1 MTRVPIATSP
11 PEYPARIERV
21 TIGNFRSLQKVEF
34 RDITAVTALL
44 GANGSGKSTFFDVF
58 AFLSDCFSE
67 GLRRAVD
74 KRGKFSDLRSRGQ
87 SGPISFEVAYREGGT
102 AQGKRPNPSRYYLEI
117 DEVGG
122 KPVVASEW
130 MDWKESHVGIPFRIL
145 NYRLGEGEVI
155 SGVTPERGGKRVPT
169 PLASPDVLAVST
181 LGQLA
186 DNPRVKS
193 LRDFIIG
200 WHLSYLST
208 GDTRVVPEAGPQE
221 HLSRTGNNLANV
233 IQFLSERHPGLL
245 DRIFSTLRRRIP
257 KLESVQPV
265 SLPTGHLLL
274 TVKDAPFEEGVQA
287 RYVSD
292 GTLKMLAYLIQLNDP
307 APPPFLGI
315 EEPENFLHPRLL
327 RELAEECETAARR
340 MQMVVTTHS
349 PFFIDA
355 LAPEQVWALRRNDRG
370 YTEALRASKM
380 VGVAEQIAAGATL
393 GTLWIEGFFEAG
405 NP

>member
-1 MTRVPIATSP
+1 MTTSLANP
-11 PEYPARIERV
+11 PRIEEV
-21 TIGNFRSLQKVEF
+21 TIGNFRSLQKVSF
-34 RDITAVTALL
+34 KAMTPLTVLL

-87 SGPISFEVAYREGGT
+87 NGPITIEVAYREGGT
-102 AQGKRPNPSRYYLEI
+102 IDGKRPGLVRYHLEI
-117 DEVGG
+117 DERGG
-122 KPVVASEW
+122 RPVVAVEW
-130 MDWKESHVGIPFRIL
+130 MRWRRSYPGYPFKFL
-145 NYRLGEGEVI
+145 DYRLGEGEVI
-155 SGVTPERGGKRVPT
+155 SGNSPEHTDKRIAT
-169 PLASPDVLAVST
+169 PLAGPDVLAVST

-193 LRDFIIG
+193 LRDFIVG

-208 GDTRVVPEAGPQE
+208 TETRVVPEAGPQE
-221 HLSRTGNNLANV
+221 HLSRNGNNLANV
-233 IQFLSERHPGLL
+233 IQYLSEQHPATLNK
-245 DRIFSTLRRRIP
+245 IFSALRRRIP
-257 KLESVQPV
+257 RLQTVEPI

-274 TVKDAPFEEGVQA
+274 TVKDAPFDEGVQA

-292 GTLKMLAYLIQLNDP
+292 GTLKMLAYLIQLHDP
-307 APPPFLGI
+307 NPAPFLGI
-315 EEPENFLHPRLL
+315 EEPENFLHPKLL
-327 RELAEECETAARR
+327 YELAEECETAVRR

-355 LAPEQVWALRRNDRG
+355 LSPKQVWALRRNENG
-370 YTEALRASKM
+370 YTEAIRASAM
-380 VGVAEQIAAGATL
+380 IGIAEQVEAGAKL
-393 GTLWIEGFFEAG
+393 GQLWTEGFFEAG

>member
-1 MTRVPIATSP
+1 MGPRADLPIAAF
-11 PEYPARIERV
+11 PARVEQVR
-21 TIGNFRSLQKVEF
+21 IGNFRALQSVEF
-34 RDITAVTALL
+34 KAMTPLTALL

-74 KRGKFSDLRSRGQ
+74 KRGKFSDLRSRDQ
-87 SGPISFEVAYREGGT
+87 TGPITFEIGYRAGGWIE
-102 AQGKRPNPSRYYLEI
+102 GKRPPLIRYHLAI
-117 DEVGG
+117 DEVDGR
-122 KPVVASEW
+122 PVVAAEW
-130 MDWKESHVGIPFRIL
+130 MHWKRGSRGKPRRFL
-145 NYRLGEGEVI
+145 DYRLGKGSVI
-155 SGVTPERGGKRVPT
+155 SGDWPEADDSVSDL
-169 PLASPDVLAVST
+169 PLAKPDLLAVSA

-186 DNPRVKS
+186 SNPQVTS

-208 GDTRVVPEAGPQE
+208 GDMRVVPESGPHE
-221 HLSRTGNNLANV
+221 HLSRSGHNLANV
-233 IQFLSERHPGLL
+233 VQFLAEQYPQLL
-245 DRIFSTLRRRIP
+245 DRVFATLRRRIP
-257 KLESVQPV
+257 KLETVQPL

-274 TVKDAPFEEGVQA
+274 TVKDAPFAEGVQA

-315 EEPENFLHPRLL
+315 EEPENFLHPKLL
-327 RELAEECETAARR
+327 RELAEECEVATRR

-355 LAPEQVWALRRNDRG
+355 LDPAQVWALRRNARG
-370 YTEALRASKM
+370 YTEAIRASQM
-380 VGVAEQIAAGATL
+380 AGVPEQIAAGASL
-393 GTLWIEGFFEAG
+393 GQLWIEGFFEAG

>member
-1 MTRVPIATSP
+1 MIEPRGA
-11 PEYPARIERV
+11 PARIEQV
-21 TIGNFRSLQKVEF
+21 SIGNFRSLQRVEF
-34 RDITAVTALL
+34 RDMSALTVLL

-74 KRGKFSDLRSRGQ
+74 KRGKFSDLRSRG
-87 SGPISFEVAYREGGT
+87 STGPITFEIAYRESGRIDGR
-102 AQGKRPNPSRYYLEI
+102 RPALIRYRLEI
-117 DEVGG
+117 DEMNGR
-122 KPVVASEW
+122 PVVTAEW
-130 MDWKESHVGIPFRIL
+130 MHWKRGRYGAPFRFL
-145 NYRLGEGEVI
+145 DYRLGEGSVI
-155 SGVTPERGGKRVPT
+155 SGAAPEHDDQRSET

-186 DNPRVKS
+186 NNPRVKS
-193 LRDFIIG
+193 LRDFVIG
-200 WHLSYLST
+200 WRLSYLST
-208 GDTRVVPEAGPQE
+208 SDTRVVPEAGPQE
-221 HLSRTGNNLANV
+221 HLSQTGNNLANV
-233 IQFLSERHPGLL
+233 IQYLSEQHPETL
-245 DRIFSTLRRRIP
+245 DRVFSALRRRIP
-257 KLESVQPV
+257 KLESVLPV

-315 EEPENFLHPRLL
+315 EEPENFLHPKLL
-327 RELAEECETAARR
+327 TELAEECELASTR

-355 LAPEQVWALRRNDRG
+355 LAPAQVWALRRNDKG
-370 YTEALRASKM
+370 YTEAIRASNM
-380 VGVAEQIAAGATL
+380 AGVREQMEAGAKL
-393 GTLWIEGFFEAG
+393 GQLWIEGYFEAG

>member
-1 MTRVPIATSP
+1 MADPSSRSTS
-11 PEYPARIERV
+11 PARIEQV
-21 TIGNFRSLQKVEF
+21 TIGNFRSLQQVEF
-34 RDITAVTALL
+34 KAITPLTVLL
-44 GANGSGKSTFFDVF
+44 GPNGSGKSTFFDVF

-87 SGPISFEVAYREGGT
+87 SGPITFEVAYREGG
-102 AQGKRPNPSRYYLEI
+102 QIGGKRPGRVRYHLAI
-117 DEVGG
+117 DEVNGR
-122 KPVVASEW
+122 PVVASEW
-130 MDWKESHVGIPFRIL
+130 MHWKRGSFGAPFRFL
-145 NYRLGEGEVI
+145 DYQFGQGSVI
-155 SGVTPERGGKRVPT
+155 SGELPEENDIRREV
-169 PLASPDVLAVST
+169 PLAAPDVLAVST

-186 DNPRVKS
+186 DNPRVRS

-208 GDTRVVPEAGPQE
+208 SDTRVVPEAGPQE

-233 IQFLSERHPGLL
+233 IQHLSERNPAVL
-245 DRIFSTLRRRIP
+245 DRVFATLRRRIP

-274 TVKDAPFEEGVQA
+274 TVKDAPFAEGVQA

-327 RELAEECETAARR
+327 RELAEECEVAARR

-355 LAPEQVWALRRNDRG
+355 LTPAQVWALRRNAMG
-370 YTEALRASKM
+370 YTEAIRASQM
-380 VGVAEQIAAGATL
+380 AGVPEQIVAGASL
-393 GTLWIEGFFEAG
+393 GQLWTEGFFEAG

>member
-1 MTRVPIATSP
+1 MTIATGHTS
-11 PEYPARIERV
+11 PARIEQV
-21 TIGNFRSLQKVEF
+21 AIGNFRSLQNVNFKN
-34 RDITAVTALL
+34 ITPLTVLL

-74 KRGKFSDLRSRGQ
+74 KRGKFSDLRSRGTT
-87 SGPISFEVAYREGGT
+87 GPITFEVAYREG
-102 AQGKRPNPSRYYLEI
+102 ARIDGKKPNLIRYHLEI
-117 DEVGG
+117 DEINGR
-122 KPVVASEW
+122 PVVASEW
-130 MDWKESHVGIPFRIL
+130 MQWKRTHPAAPFKFL
-145 NYRLGEGEVI
+145 NYKFGEGEVI
-155 SGVTPERGGKRVPT
+155 SGATPEQDDARVAT
-169 PLASPDVLAVST
+169 PLAAPDVLAVST

-186 DNPRVKS
+186 DNPRVRS

-208 GDTRVVPEAGPQE
+208 SDARVVPEAGPQE
-221 HLSRTGNNLANV
+221 HLSRNGGNLANV
-233 IQFLSERHPGLL
+233 IQFLSERHPTVL
-245 DRIFSTLRRRIP
+245 DGIFRTLRRRIP
-257 KLESVQPV
+257 KLESVSPV

-292 GTLKMLAYLIQLNDP
+292 GTLKMLAYLIQLHDP

-315 EEPENFLHPRLL
+315 EEPENFLHPKLL
-327 RELAEECETAARR
+327 NELAEECETASRR

-355 LAPEQVWALRRNDRG
+355 LMPTQVWALRRNERG
-370 YTEALRASKM
+370 YTEAIRTSQM
-380 VGVAEQIAAGATL
+380 RGVPEQIAAGASL
-393 GTLWIEGFFEAG
+393 GQLWLEGFFEAG

>member
-1 MTRVPIATSP
+1 MSRRADLPRSTSP
-11 PEYPARIERV
+11 ARVEQV
-21 TIGNFRSLQKVEF
+21 TIGNFRALQQVEF
-34 RDITAVTALL
+34 KAMTPLTTLL

-87 SGPISFEVAYREGGT
+87 SGPITFEVAYREGGRVD
-102 AQGKRPNPSRYYLEI
+102 GKPPRRIRYHLEI
-117 DEVGG
+117 DEVDGR
-122 KPVVASEW
+122 PVVAAEW
-130 MDWKESHVGIPFRIL
+130 MHWKRGSHGKPFRFL
-145 NYRLGEGEVI
+145 DYRFGQGSVI
-155 SGVTPERGGKRVPT
+155 SGDRPEEDDTRSDL
-169 PLASPDVLAVST
+169 PLAGPDVLAVST

-186 DNPRVKS
+186 NNPRVKS

-208 GDTRVVPEAGPQE
+208 SDARVVPEAGPQE
-221 HLSRTGNNLANV
+221 HLSRTGHNLANV
-233 IQFLSERHPGLL
+233 IQFMSEQHPKLL
-245 DRIFSTLRRRIP
+245 DRVFTTLRRRIP
-257 KLESVQPV
+257 KLETVEPL

-274 TVKDAPFEEGVQA
+274 TVKDAPFDEGVQA

-315 EEPENFLHPRLL
+315 EEPENFLHPKLL
-327 RELAEECETAARR
+327 RELAEECEKATQR

-355 LAPEQVWALRRNDRG
+355 LEPEQVWALRRNARG
-370 YTEALRASKM
+370 YTEAIRASQM
-380 VGVAEQIAAGATL
+380 AGVPEQIAAGASL
-393 GTLWIEGFFEAG
+393 GQLWIEGFFEAG

>member
-1 MTRVPIATSP
+1 MLAAPSLPAS
-11 PEYPARIERV
+11 PARIEQV
-21 TIGNFRSLQKVEF
+21 TIGNFRSLQQVEF
-34 RDITAVTALL
+34 KAITPLTVLL

-87 SGPISFEVAYREGGT
+87 TGPITFEVAYREGGQIGG
-102 AQGKRPNPSRYYLEI
+102 ARPGLVRYHLAI
-117 DEVGG
+117 DDVDGR
-122 KPVVASEW
+122 PVVASEW
-130 MDWKESHVGIPFRIL
+130 MHWKRGSFGAPFRFL
-145 NYRLGEGEVI
+145 DYQYGQGSVI
-155 SGVTPERGGKRVPT
+155 SGELPEQDDTRREL
-169 PLASPDVLAVST
+169 PLAAPDVLAVST

-186 DNPRVKS
+186 DNPRVRS

-208 GDTRVVPEAGPQE
+208 SDTRVVPEAGPQE

-233 IQFLSERHPGLL
+233 IQYLSERHPMVLE
-245 DRIFSTLRRRIP
+245 RVFTALRRRIP

-274 TVKDAPFEEGVQA
+274 TVKDAPFAEGVQA

-307 APPPFLGI
+307 SPPPFLGI

-327 RELAEECETAARR
+327 RELAEECEVAARR

-355 LAPEQVWALRRNDRG
+355 LTPAQVWALRRNAMG
-370 YTEALRASKM
+370 YTEAVRASQM
-380 VGVAEQIAAGATL
+380 AGVPEQIAAGATL
-393 GTLWIEGFFEAG
+393 GQLWTEGFFEAG

>member
-1 MTRVPIATSP
+1 MGLPIVTPSRLK
-11 PEYPARIERV
+11 PARIEEV
-21 TIGNFRSLQKVEF
+21 KIGNFRSLQKVQF
-34 RDITAVTALL
+34 KDITPLTALL
-44 GANGSGKSTFFDVF
+44 GPNGSGKSTFFDVF

-87 SGPISFEVAYREGGT
+87 KGPITFELAYREGGRLD
-102 AQGKRPNPSRYYLEI
+102 GKEPSLVRYHLEI
-117 DEVGG
+117 DDVDG
-122 KPVVASEW
+122 KPAIASEW
-130 MDWKESHVGIPFRIL
+130 MHWKRGSWGKPFRFL
-145 NYRLGEGEVI
+145 DYKFGSGTVVSGEL
-155 SGVTPERGGKRVPT
+155 PEQHDKKIEL
-169 PLASPDVLAVST
+169 PLAGPDVLAVST

-193 LRDFIIG
+193 LRDFIVG
-200 WHLSYLST
+200 WHLSYLSA

-221 HLSRTGNNLANV
+221 HLSRNGNNLANV
-233 IQFLSERHPGLL
+233 IQFLGERHPDRLE
-245 DRIFSTLRRRIP
+245 RIFGILRRRIP
-257 KLESVQPV
+257 KLESVNPV
-265 SLPTGHLLL
+265 ALPTGHLLL

-292 GTLKMLAYLIQLNDP
+292 GTLKMLAYLIQLHDP

-315 EEPENFLHPRLL
+315 EEPENFLHPKLL
-327 RELAEECETAARR
+327 YELAEECEVASAQ

-355 LAPEQVWALRRNDRG
+355 LEPKQVWALRRNERG
-370 YTEALRASKM
+370 YTEAIRAADMS
-380 VGVAEQIAAGATL
+380 GVSHQITAGAKL
-393 GTLWIEGFFEAG
+393 GQLWLEGYFEAG

>member
-1 MTRVPIATSP
+1 MNIENGTPS
-11 PEYPARIERV
+11 RIEQV
-21 TIGNFRSLQKVEF
+21 TIGNFRSLQKVDF
-34 RDITAVTALL
+34 RGIAPLTALL

-87 SGPISFEVAYREGGT
+87 SGPITFEVAYREGG
-102 AQGKRPNPSRYYLEI
+102 QIEGKRPGLVRYHLEI
-117 DEVGG
+117 DELEGR
-122 KPVVASEW
+122 PVVASEW
-130 MDWKESHVGIPFRIL
+130 MHWKRGSWGAPFRFL
-145 NYRLGEGEVI
+145 DYRYGHGSVI
-155 SGVTPERGGKRVPT
+155 SGALPEQDDTKT
-169 PLASPDVLAVST
+169 NLPLASPDVLAVST

-186 DNPRVKS
+186 ENPRVQS

-208 GDTRVVPEAGPQE
+208 NDTRVVPEAGPQE
-221 HLSRTGNNLANV
+221 HLSRSGNNLANV
-233 IQFLSERHPGLL
+233 IQYLSERHPQIL
-245 DRIFSTLRRRIP
+245 DRIFVTLRRRIP
-257 KLESVQPV
+257 KLESVSPIA
-265 SLPTGHLLL
+265 LPTGHLLL

-292 GTLKMLAYLIQLNDP
+292 GTLKMLAYLIQLYDP

-315 EEPENFLHPRLL
+315 EEPENFLHPKLL
-327 RELAEECETAARR
+327 YELAEECETASRR

-355 LAPEQVWALRRNDRG
+355 LAPAEVWALRRNERGDRK
-370 YTEALRASKM
+370 S
-380 VGVAEQIAAGATL
+380 VV
-393 GTLWIEGFFEAG
+393 
-405 NP
+405 